1 MKEGTQETTYVSLP
15 RVVENLL
22 IFPSKESQNS
32 SYLICYDYRL
42 KSAKLLSGGR
52 LFLGSKYQN
61 KKEDEP
67 PEYVFVLGHTMHIFC
82 LRWSTM
88 TNVDYSDMYEVTQIF
103 NIDDD
108 IKAVYKLKTTTADDK
123 IEELINT
130 DISAA
135 VYDKG
140 SYCTIFS

>member
-1 MKEGTQETTYVSLP
+1 
-15 RVVENLL
+15 
-22 IFPSKESQNS
+22 
-32 SYLICYDYRL
+32 
-42 KSAKLLSGGR
+42 
-52 LFLGSKYQN
+52 
-61 KKEDEP
+61 
-67 PEYVFVLGHTMHIFC
+67 
-82 LRWSTM
+82 M